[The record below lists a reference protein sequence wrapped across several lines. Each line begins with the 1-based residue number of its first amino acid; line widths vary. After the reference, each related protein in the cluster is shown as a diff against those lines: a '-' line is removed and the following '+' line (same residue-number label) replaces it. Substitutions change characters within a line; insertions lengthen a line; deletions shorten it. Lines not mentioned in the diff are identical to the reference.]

1 MIIALNIDG
10 LLYDFERAY
19 SFKLE
24 NEYYNTKNR
33 KEEYYEAVAKDLTIY
48 SFCGSSLLSP
58 KDISWEGHTTILYS
72 NRPEEVDHTTEKW
85 LAIMGFGDFHYETV
99 GQMREFLVRNRVDIL
114 ASFLYQLP
122 FDNFVSKCICADTP
136 QKVVRKVNE
145 YLGKE
150 LAYV

>member
-19 SFKLE
+19 NFKLA
-24 NEYYNTKNR
+24 NEYYNTKDR
-33 KEEYYEAVAKDLTIY
+33 EEEYYEAVAKDLTIY

-72 NRPEEVDHTTEKW
+72 NRPEEANHTTEKW

-99 GQMREFLVRNRVDIL
+99 GQMREFLVRNRVDVL
-114 ASFLYQLP
+114 ASLYHLP
-122 FDNFVSKCICADTP
+122 FGNFIRKCITSDTP
-136 QKVVRKVNE
+136 QKVVRQVTE
-145 YLGKE
+145 YLVKE
-150 LAYV
+150 AVYV